1 MGGPG
6 SDGTGFGPAV
16 AGPTGV
22 LGGRGSE
29 GQYQVRSGGRVW
41 SNRGAGFGRYWV
53 QTGWLGPY
61 ADVLGRPASGRAR
74 GWSSDGRYRVLR
86 AGRVRPGALGCR
98 GLRARTRGAP
108 VRADHTGPAA
118 PDQASTGVTL
128 STRPGLGPLA
138 RVCPA
143 VSGSRVDRKTCPLP
157 AQASSH
163 GGGGPPRCPRGE
175 TLPVYCAGASQAP
188 GVRADP
194 TFISGASFVHFRNA
208 YVIRGFSIA
217 SPPCPPP

>member
-86 AGRVRPGALGCR
+86 AGRVRPGELGCR

-128 STRPGLGPLA
+128 STPPGPGPPRPCLSRGVRVTCGPENLSSPSTGFQPRGRGSPEVPPRGDA
-138 RVCPA
+138 ACLLRGRL
-143 VSGSRVDRKTCPLP
+143 SGSR
-157 AQASSH
+157 
-163 GGGGPPRCPRGE
+163 CPRR
-175 TLPVYCAGASQAP
+175 PH
-188 GVRADP
+188 
-194 TFISGASFVHFRNA
+194 IHFRSK
-208 YVIRGFSIA
+208 F
-217 SPPCPPP
+217 CPF